1 MATTSEKQAFITRM
15 WNEIK
20 GEELTGFFP
29 SVLIAQ
35 AALESNWGQ
44 SSLAAKYNNYFGIKA
59 GSSWTGPTIN
69 LKTNEVF
76 GGVTTSINSKF
87 RVYNSLIDSIR
98 DRNKLLS
105 TARYA
110 TVKNATT
117 PQAQAEAI
125 KNSGYATA
133 LNYVSAI
140 MTTINAN
147 NLLKFD
153 DLKKKWL

>member
-1 MATTSEKQAFITRM
+1 MATAAEKLAFINRV

-20 GEELTGFFP
+20 GENMTGFFP

-44 SSLAAKYNNYFGIKA
+44 SQLSAKYNNYFGIKA
-59 GSSWTGPTIN
+59 GSSWTGPTVN
-69 LKTNEVF
+69 MKTGEVF
-76 GGVTTSINSKF
+76 GGQSVSINSDF

-105 TARYA
+105 TSRYA
-110 TVKNATT
+110 SVRAAST

-133 LNYVSAI
+133 LNYVSSL
-140 MTTINAN
+140 MSTINAN
-147 NLLKFD
+147 GLTKFD
-153 DLKKKWL
+153 ELKKKL

>member
-1 MATTSEKQAFITRM
+1 MATTSEKLAFINRV

-20 GEELTGFFP
+20 GEEMPGFFP

-35 AALESNWGQ
+35 AALESNWGKSQ
-44 SSLAAKYNNYFGIKA
+44 LAAKYNNYFGIKK
-59 GSSWTGPTIN
+59 GSSWTGPTVN
-69 LKTNEVF
+69 MKTGEVF
-76 GGVTTSINSKF
+76 NGQSTTINSDF

-105 TARYA
+105 TSRYVS
-110 TVKNATT
+110 VKQATT

-133 LNYVSAI
+133 LNYVSAL
-140 MTTINAN
+140 MSTINAN
-147 NLLKFD
+147 SLTKFD
-153 DLKKKWL
+153 ELKKKS

>member
-1 MATTSEKQAFITRM
+1 MATAAEKAAFISRV

-20 GEELTGFFP
+20 GEEMTGFFP

-44 SSLAAKYNNYFGIKA
+44 SALAAKYNNYFGIQA
-59 GSSWTGPTIN
+59 GSSWTGKTVS
-69 LKTNEVF
+69 LSTNEVLN
-76 GGVTTSINSKF
+76 GKNTSVVGNF
-87 RVYNSLIDSIR
+87 RVYNSLTDSIK

-110 TVKNATT
+110 TVRQATT
-117 PQAQAEAI
+117 PQTQAEAI

-133 LNYVSAI
+133 LNYVSSI
-140 MTTINAN
+140 MNTINAN
-147 NLLKFD
+147 NLTNFD
-153 DLKKKWL
+153 TLKKKL

>member
-1 MATTSEKQAFITRM
+1 MATASEKQAFITRL

-20 GEELTGFFP
+20 GEDLTGFFP

-59 GSSWTGPTIN
+59 GSSWTGPKVN

-76 GGVTTSINSKF
+76 GGVTTSINSDF

-98 DRNKLLS
+98 DRNELLS

-110 TVKNATT
+110 SVKNAAT

-133 LNYVSAI
+133 LSYVSSI
-140 MTTINAN
+140 MNTIHAN
-147 NLLKFD
+147 DLLKFD
-153 DLKKKWL
+153 ELKKKL